1 MNLNKLS
8 TLILSA
14 ALTLASCADK
24 DKIQLET
31 ATVSAG
37 SISETVTAT
46 GTLESVTQ
54 VDVGTQVT
62 GKITKL
68 FADYNSVVKKGE
80 LIAEIDKTLLESEVE
95 AANANLESARST
107 YEYRKTNYERDR
119 KLHDK
124 KLISDYDY
132 ETSRNEYDV
141 ARLSYQKSKADRV
154 KATENLGYAEI
165 YAPIDGIVI
174 SREVEIGQTVVA
186 NMTVANIFTI
196 ADLDNMQVIADVD
209 EADIG
214 QVKVGQRVTFTVD
227 AYPDDV
233 FNGKVTQVRLN
244 PTEESNV
251 ITYEVVVSADNS
263 DHKLIPGL
271 TANITIYTAES
282 QNALIV
288 PASAIKF
295 SPKDLDDE
303 SLPKKAQDAPK
314 EAKAVVW
321 TVRDNKLYPVAVTI
335 GTNNGVSVE
344 ILSGLKKGDVV
355 AVDYSADM
363 AAQQAGGSEESS
375 PFAPKHP
382 GQKKKE
388 GQK

>member
-141 ARLSYQKSKADRV
+141 ARLAYQKSKADRV

-196 ADLDNMQVIADVD
+196 ADLDNMQVIAD
-209 EADIG
+209 
-214 QVKVGQRVTFTVD
+214 
-227 AYPDDV
+227 DV

-251 ITYEVVVSADNS
+251 ITYEVVVSADNA

-321 TVRDNKLYPVAVTI
+321 TVRGGKLYPVAVTT
-335 GTNNGVSVE
+335 GTNNGVNVE
-344 ILSGLKKGDVV
+344 IVSGLKKGDVV

>member
-1 MNLNKLS
+1 
-8 TLILSA
+8 
-14 ALTLASCADK
+14 
-24 DKIQLET
+24 
-31 ATVSAG
+31 
-37 SISETVTAT
+37 
-46 GTLESVTQ
+46 
-54 VDVGTQVT
+54 
-62 GKITKL
+62 
-68 FADYNSVVKKGE
+68 
-80 LIAEIDKTLLESEVE
+80 
-95 AANANLESARST
+95 
-107 YEYRKTNYERDR
+107 
-119 KLHDK
+119 
-124 KLISDYDY
+124 
-132 ETSRNEYDV
+132 
-141 ARLSYQKSKADRV
+141 
-154 KATENLGYAEI
+154 
-165 YAPIDGIVI
+165 
-174 SREVEIGQTVVA
+174 
-186 NMTVANIFTI
+186 MTVANIFTI

-321 TVRDNKLYPVAVTI
+321 TVRDNKLYPMAVTI

>member
-8 TLILSA
+8 TPILSA

-37 SISETVTAT
+37 AISETVTAT

-141 ARLSYQKSKADRV
+141 ARLTYQKSKADRV

-214 QVKVGQRVTFTVD
+214 QVKVGQRVTFSVD

-251 ITYEVVVSADNS
+251 ITYEVVVSADNA

-271 TANITIYTAES
+271 TANITTYTAES

-288 PASAIKF
+288 PASALKF
-295 SPKDLDDE
+295 SPKDIDDE
-303 SLPKKAQDAPK
+303 SLPQKAQDAPAD
-314 EAKAVVW
+314 AKAVVW
-321 TVRDNKLYPVAVTI
+321 TVRGGKLYPVAVTT
-335 GTNNGVSVE
+335 GTNNGVNVE
-344 ILSGLKKGDVV
+344 IVSGLKKGDVV